1 MMRGMGNIN
10 QIMKQAQQMQAK
22 LAQVQENLK
31 NINVEASSGG
41 GAVTVT
47 ASCDKRILSVKIDK
61 ELISGG
67 DVEMIQDL
75 ITAAANE
82 ALNKANE
89 TAEEEMKKITGG
101 INFPGIF

>member
-10 QIMKQAQQMQAK
+10 QLMKQAQQMQVK

-31 NINVEASSGG
+31 NINVEAASGG

-61 ELISGG
+61 DLATGG
-67 DVEMIQDL
+67 DIDMLQDL
-75 ITAAANE
+75 VTAAVNE
-82 ALNKANE
+82 ALNKAGE
-89 TAEEEMKKITGG
+89 TAEEEMKKVTGG
-101 INFPGIF
+101 MNLPGF